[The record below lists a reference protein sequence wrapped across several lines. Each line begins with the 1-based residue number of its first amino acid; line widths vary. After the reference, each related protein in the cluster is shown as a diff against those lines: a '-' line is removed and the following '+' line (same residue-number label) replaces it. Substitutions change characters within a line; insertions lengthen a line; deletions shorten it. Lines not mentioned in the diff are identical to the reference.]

1 MKYFVNIFFL
11 VGFWSCFSQ
20 EKFEKIS
27 ENTSEIHFV
36 YEMKSNYVINDE
48 GIFADTLLLQIDFP
62 NFKYSLRK
70 HPSDS
75 TVVCG
80 FSTLKDFGTNNR
92 QKLKSIIYHTN
103 ETINA
108 IHFVGS
114 KKTVFNVVRGS
125 EETKVIFKKYFKE
138 RFMNFEYRQEFDFV
152 KRTEKR
158 KYPNVNYDLSFDKIA
173 KSVEFTSDESFG
185 FYYDYAREV
194 LYKNII
200 LFNKELSVFV
210 SPIVF
215 ENSKFGVEKIETI
228 SRTITLKTV
237 YYK

>member
-1 MKYFVNIFFL
+1 MKYFVNILFL
-11 VGFWSCFSQ
+11 IGFWSCFSQ
-20 EKFEKIS
+20 GEFNKMPEKA
-27 ENTSEIHFV
+27 TEIHFV
-36 YEMKSNYVINDE
+36 YEMKSNYIINDE

-70 HPSDS
+70 HPLDS
-75 TVVCG
+75 TIVCG
-80 FSTLKDFGTNNR
+80 FSTFKGFGTNNR

-108 IHFVGS
+108 IHFVVS

-125 EETKVIFKKYFKE
+125 EETEIIFKKHFKE
-138 RFMNFEYRQEFDFV
+138 RFTNFEYRQEFDFV
-152 KRTEKR
+152 KRIEKR
-158 KYPNVNYDLSFDKIA
+158 KYPRVNYDFPFDKIT
-173 KSVEFTSDESFG
+173 KSVEFTSDESIG
-185 FYYDYAREV
+185 FYYDFAREV

-200 LFNKELSVFV
+200 FFNKDLSVFI

-215 ENSKFGVEKIETI
+215 ENSRFGVEKIETI
-228 SRTITLKTV
+228 SRTIILKSV